1 MNRRYDYDML
11 EREYVTTDVSLREL
25 CRRHGISSHSLITVQ
40 SRKREW
46 VRKRQEYRLR
56 AADQT
61 VVFMADKEADM
72 RAKEA
77 MVRANAIEA
86 IDEAIMKLRAD
97 MKRTHTILRDG
108 EYVEE
113 PVMILRPHDIA
124 MLIDRLQVLVG
135 RPSQITEERNIG
147 VNFDGVSPELLM
159 GFIEATRDLG
169 SLDGSDQDSPIPRSG
184 RSRKN

>member
-25 CRRHGISSHSLITVQ
+25 CRRHGITTHSLITVQ
-40 SRKREW
+40 SKKREW
-46 VRKRQEYRLR
+46 VRKREEYRTR

-61 VVFMADKEADM
+61 VIFLADKEADM
-72 RAKEA
+72 RAREA
-77 MVRANAIEA
+77 AVRMNAIDA
-86 IDEAIMKLRAD
+86 IDEAITKLRAD
-97 MKRTHTILRDG
+97 MKRTFMVLRQD
-108 EYVEE
+108 EWVEE

-135 RPSQITEERNIG
+135 KPNQITEERNIG

-159 GFIEATRDLG
+159 GFIEATRGLG
-169 SLDGSDQDSPIPRSG
+169 SLDGTDQDSPIPRSG
-184 RSRKN
+184 RPRKN

>member
-25 CRRHGISSHSLITVQ
+25 CRRHGITTHSLITIQ
-40 SRKREW
+40 SKKREW
-46 VRKRQEYRLR
+46 VRKREEYRAR

-61 VVFMADKEADM
+61 VIFLADKEADM

-77 MVRANAIEA
+77 KVRMNAIEA

-97 MKRTHTILRDG
+97 MKRTHTVLRGDT
-108 EYVEE
+108 YVEE
-113 PVMILRPHDIA
+113 PVMTLRPYDIS

-135 RPSQITEERNIG
+135 KPSQITEERNIG
-147 VNFDGVSPELLM
+147 VNFDGVSPELLV
-159 GFIEATRDLG
+159 GFIEATRGLG
-169 SLDGSDQDSPIPRSG
+169 SLDGSDQDSPIPRSD